1 MCQRLA
7 QTSSPGC
14 EGRSAERVPLA
25 EGGRP
30 AMASVVELAAVG
42 AIGASIVGGAS
53 GVIYMVAAGIRIE
66 DKAARRRNLA
76 RQRGVTLY
84 DDATSPM
91 TRSAR
96 WLNTGR
102 DHHS

>member
-1 MCQRLA
+1 MARQGA
-7 QTSSPGC
+7 G
-14 EGRSAERVPLA
+14 GAGA
-25 EGGRP
+25 AGGGRE
-30 AMASVVELAAVG
+30 ASNG
-42 AIGASIVGGAS
+42 QCRGASSSRRDRRLLVGIAS
-53 GVIYMVAAGIRIE
+53 GVVFMVAAGIRVE
-66 DKAARRRNLA
+66 EKAARRRNLA

-84 DDATSPM
+84 DDATSAM

>member
-1 MCQRLA
+1 
-7 QTSSPGC
+7 
-14 EGRSAERVPLA
+14 
-25 EGGRP
+25 
-30 AMASVVELAAVG
+30 MASVVELAAVG
-42 AIGASIVGGAS
+42 AIVAYVIGIAS
-53 GVIYMVAAGIRIE
+53 GVIFMVAAGIRVE
-66 DKAARRRNLA
+66 EKVARRRNLA

-84 DDATSPM
+84 GEPTSAM

>member
-1 MCQRLA
+1 
-7 QTSSPGC
+7 
-14 EGRSAERVPLA
+14 
-25 EGGRP
+25 
-30 AMASVVELAAVG
+30 MASVVELAAVG
-42 AIGASIVGGAS
+42 AIVAYVLGIAS
-53 GVIYMVAAGIRIE
+53 GVIFMVAAGIRVE
-66 DKAARRRNLA
+66 EKVARGRNLA

-84 DDATSPM
+84 DEPISTM

>member
-1 MCQRLA
+1 
-7 QTSSPGC
+7 
-14 EGRSAERVPLA
+14 
-25 EGGRP
+25 
-30 AMASVVELAAVG
+30 MASVVELAAVG
-42 AIGASIVGGAS
+42 AIVAYIIGVAS
-53 GVIYMVAAGIRIE
+53 GVICMVAAGIRIE
-66 DKAARRRNLA
+66 EKVARRRNLA

-84 DDATSPM
+84 DDANSAM